1 MSLFSALIFIHV
13 ISNSIFGRFLMN
25 AAKYSQDV
33 EIVSNRDHFL
43 KLARSPYF
51 KHAEPL
57 NDDHVVV
64 VRHKKY
70 SHVNHPNYIGYYI
83 LELSKL
89 RLYDF
94 YYNVMKAHYGDRVKL
109 VYCDTDSLITE
120 IQTHDLLAEYSKE
133 PLKSYIDTSNFSPSH
148 PLYSTENKGKLGL
161 LKSEVGERTIAE
173 FVGVRPKCYSIVLA
187 DGDRISSAKG
197 VPKTIKKKIIHQQ
210 YKDALF
216 QNQTYTFDYQ
226 GFTVR
231 NGRMSTVKYPK
242 RGISMVED
250 KRYYISALES
260 RSYGHPDN
268 SASVEEEGEEE
279 TEEEEVLSSKESE
292 EIGAT
297 EAGLVR
303 VTDDQESAEM
313 EEEIY
318 ELWGERDR
326 IVEKYFPSKIQTA
339 MEDDDDM
346 LMQATEVEEINQL
359 FASVPIEE
367 DDLAL

>member
-94 YYNVMKAHYGDRVKL
+94 YYNVMKAHCGDRVKL

-148 PLYSTENKGKLGL
+148 SLYSTENRGKLGL
-161 LKSEVGERTIAE
+161 LKSEVGGRVIAE
-173 FVGVRPKCYSIVLA
+173 FVDVRPKCCSIVLT
-187 DGDRISSAKG
+187 DGDRMSSAKG
-197 VPKTIKKKIIHQQ
+197 VPKPIKNKIAHQQ
-210 YKDALF
+210 YTDALF
-216 QNQTYTFDYQ
+216 QKQTYTFDYQ

-250 KRYYISALES
+250 KRYYISTLES

-268 SASVEEEGEEE
+268 SAGV
-279 TEEEEVLSSKESE
+279 EEEEVQSSKEND
-292 EIGAT
+292 EIDVT
-297 EAGLVR
+297 EASLVM
-303 VTDDQESAEM
+303 DEQEDTEM
-313 EEEIY
+313 EEETY
-318 ELWGERDR
+318 EIWGERDR
-326 IVEKYFPSKIQTA
+326 ITEQYFPSNIQIA
-339 MEDDDDM
+339 LEDDM
-346 LMQATEVEEINQL
+346 LMVAAETEEINEM
-359 FASVPIEE
+359 FASLSME
-367 DDLAL
+367 DDGLVL